1 MQVKA
6 QGLLHAAMHIEET
19 YGRDVLVSVLRATS
33 PPVRETYTSA
43 IAINWHTVEEQCEF
57 VDVAEAQLGN
67 RSGKL
72 AKAIGAAGARAS
84 LKGVILQVALYLTKP
99 AFLMSRFAGMWRQFN
114 DEGSLDLLNMTTA
127 RATIE
132 LRGIKKPMA
141 TLCQVVTGWIDEV
154 THTLGFEVTF
164 VQHTECRARGNAR
177 CIWEVKGERPPEPAP
192 STGG

>member
-43 IAINWHTVEEQCEF
+43 IAINWHTILEQCEF

-67 RSGKL
+67 RERQARQGNR
-72 AKAIGAAGARAS
+72 GTAGARAS

-141 TLCQVVTGWIDEV
+141 TL
-154 THTLGFEVTF
+154 
-164 VQHTECRARGNAR
+164 
-177 CIWEVKGERPPEPAP
+177 
-192 STGG
+192 